1 MQTRNPEKPDPRA
14 RSLQRRVAEWAAVI
28 AVVVDAALVIRT
40 FVIQVFSVPS
50 GSMLPTLQ
58 LGDRLVVD
66 KLPGLAHSIQRG
78 DIVVFNRVPADDD
91 PATPVLVKRVIGL
104 PGETISSK
112 GDTVYING
120 RALKEPWLAAINST
134 AGRSQ

>member
-66 KLPGLAHSIQRG
+66 KLPVLAHSIQRG
-78 DIVVFNRVPADDD
+78 DIVVFTRVPAEDD
-91 PATPVLVKRVIGL
+91 PATAAVVKQMIGL
-104 PGETISSK
+104 PGHDISPKS
-112 GDTVYING
+112 DSVYLIG
-120 RALKEPWLAAINST
+120 RALKDPWLAAI
-134 AGRSQ
+134 